1 MTGMQRRLVF
11 GTDRDPGVVDELVE
25 LTRGG
30 QRKSNPM
37 ILAVGRGGEGTI
49 CGTCSHLY
57 RVGGVAG
64 RYYKCDLRRVSSGPA
79 TDHRVRWPACA
90 EWSRRSER

>member
-1 MTGMQRRLVF
+1 MNGMQQRLVF
-11 GTDRDPGVVDELVE
+11 GRDRDPGVCDELVE

-37 ILAVGRGGEGTI
+37 ILTVGRGGEGTI
-49 CGTCSHLY
+49 CGTCSHLFL
-57 RVGGVAG
+57 VGGVAG

-90 EWSRRSER
+90 RWEARP